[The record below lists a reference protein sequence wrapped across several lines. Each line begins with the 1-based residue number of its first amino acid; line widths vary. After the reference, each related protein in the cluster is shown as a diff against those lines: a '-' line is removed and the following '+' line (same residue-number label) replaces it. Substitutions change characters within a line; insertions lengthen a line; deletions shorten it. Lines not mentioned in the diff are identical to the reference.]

1 MSLVGNEI
9 GTGLLLRAACFDFC
23 SANIVSSVI
32 GNLSTTAQFGCHYP
46 LMTYLR
52 PYGMFPQSFFFL
64 SACFS
69 KNWKSFTN
77 PNLIFVNDKNIDALH
92 MGIFPEGRW
101 SIHGCFSYLSELLI
115 CAEDL

>member
-1 MSLVGNEI
+1 
-9 GTGLLLRAACFDFC
+9 
-23 SANIVSSVI
+23 
-32 GNLSTTAQFGCHYP
+32 
-46 LMTYLR
+46 MTYLR
-52 PYGMFPQSFFFL
+52 PYSMFQQSNFFL

-69 KNWKSFTN
+69 KDWKSYTN

-101 SIHGCFSYLSELLI
+101 TIHGCFSYLSELLI